1 MADKKIQVVSL
12 QTDVTDHASA
22 VETIAALNGGY
33 VCVATVHMVME
44 AYDDAEFAAKVN
56 AADLAVPDGMPLL
69 WMQKLRGAK
78 EAKRVRGNDLMLGL
92 FEHAEKNGLKVGFY
106 GGHDK
111 TLKALY
117 ERAKTD
123 YPALKIVYTYSPL
136 FRPLTA
142 IEDAAITDEI
152 NKAAP
157 DILFVGLGCPKQE
170 NWMAAHRDRVG
181 AVMIGVGAAFDFYAG
196 NLKEAP
202 RWLSNIGLEWLFR
215 LFMEPKR
222 LWRRYLILNPRFMWL
237 AVKQL
242 MRRGDTETRG
252 RGGR

>member
-1 MADKKIQVVSL
+1 VANKKIRVITL
-12 QTDVTDHASA
+12 QTDVTDHVSA
-22 VETIAALNGGY
+22 VEAIAALKGGY

-44 AYDDAEFAAKVN
+44 AYDHPEFAAKVN
-56 AADLAVPDGMPLL
+56 AADLVVPDGMPLL
-69 WMQKLRGAK
+69 WIQKRLGAT
-78 EAKRVRGNDLMLGL
+78 EARRVRGNDLMIELM
-92 FEHAEKNGLKVGFY
+92 EYAEKNGLKLGFY
-106 GGHDK
+106 GGYDK

-117 ERAKTD
+117 ERAGRDHPK
-123 YPALKIVYTYSPL
+123 LKIVYTYSPL

-142 IEDAAITDEI
+142 IEDAAITDDI

-170 NWMAAHRDRVG
+170 NWMAAHRDRIN

-202 RWLSNIGLEWLFR
+202 RWMSNIGLEWLFR
-215 LFMEPKR
+215 LAMEPKR

-237 AVKQL
+237 AMWQL
-242 MRRGDTETRG
+242 MRKNLS
-252 RGGR
+252 